1 MTNNAHLIQFNSSRS
16 CFEVI
21 GHFASIAEACKRRA
35 ACVGH
40 FNYQGQ
46 ELQVV
51 SDYELGY
58 LEAQA

>member
-1 MTNNAHLIQFNSSRS
+1 MNTNAHLIQFNSSRS

-21 GHFASIAEACKRRA
+21 GHFQSITEACKRRA
-35 ACVGH
+35 DCVNH
-40 FNYQGQ
+40 FTYQGQ

-51 SDYELGY
+51 SDYELGV